1 MTNNMTHAERLALY
15 SAATPT
21 ITMPDR
27 LADRSRNAQRPPAPA
42 PRRRFIR

>member
-21 ITMPDR
+21 ITMPSAP
-27 LADRSRNAQRPPAPA
+27 ADRSRNAQRPPRPS
-42 PRRRFIR
+42 PRRRIIR